1 MLNTPEGDPT
11 VEKHPRRLHY
21 QTRYQTTQNN
31 DDFKYSAPTNQL
43 ISVVYAF
50 FFIFFFFFLEIAFM
64 GIVSPLELKA
74 KSNTHG

>member
-11 VEKHPRRLHY
+11 VEKHPRPLQRVIKQPKTMMTSNILHL
-21 QTRYQTTQNN
+21 
-31 DDFKYSAPTNQL
+31 L

-50 FFIFFFFFLEIAFM
+50 FFIFFFFFLGIAFM

-74 KSNTHG
+74 KSNTQFG